1 MSLPKK
7 YSRRIR
13 RVLGLRAVWQPGAV
27 VDLGDVVTLRRG
39 VFVPVEALSDFGVSF
54 RRKRG
59 KASQLTLSAQG
70 VTETLVQAGDEVR
83 DLSDLEPNTQ
93 ARLEIRFA
101 SSNSYHLRTPK
112 MSSTAMDDLAA
123 VGRAVAKLG
132 DWLGLRTQLH
142 RLESAQR
149 RTVHVPRKPPAES
162 KRRFHRERKR
172 AGQALDHR
180 SPGGRQENV
189 RTETGSGNR
198 RPGGTDR
205 HRGDAHSPRRQAA
218 RRLISKRCSTVRSRR

>member
-132 DWLGLRTQLH
+132 DWDFGRNYIVWKVLSAERFTFLG
-142 RLESAQR
+142 SR
-149 RTVHVPRKPPAES
+149 RRN
-162 KRRFHRERKR
+162 
-172 AGQALDHR
+172 R
-180 SPGGRQENV
+180 SV
-189 RTETGSGNR
+189 AFTGSGSALAKLLTTGAPVGVR
-198 RPGGTDR
+198 RTSERKLDLEIVGRGGPIAIGVTR
-205 HRGDAHSPRRQAA
+205 IRRDGKL
-218 RRLISKRCSTVRSRR
+218 RDV